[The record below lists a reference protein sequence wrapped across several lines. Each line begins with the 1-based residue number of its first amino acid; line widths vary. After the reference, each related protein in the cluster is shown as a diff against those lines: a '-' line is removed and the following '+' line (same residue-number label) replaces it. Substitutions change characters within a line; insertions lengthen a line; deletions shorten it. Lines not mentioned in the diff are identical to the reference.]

1 MRHILYILSQ
11 GLSVLLHPIF
21 IPTYGMVLYI
31 ATIQNRFV
39 TWSMTYMLICLI
51 GTFILTALIP
61 IVLMLLLKKYGQ
73 ISSLQLSEAKQRTT
87 PYLYTLIC
95 YGFWCFF
102 VKVSIHLPRIW
113 FSIAIGATI
122 AILLI
127 TFINRWWKISAHLT
141 ALGGLF
147 GGICNIAFTYSIL
160 PTIPIICT
168 LSISLLL
175 MYARLYL
182 DEHTPLQVVCGY
194 ILGLLSTFTPNL
206 II

>member
-102 VKVSIHLPRIW
+102 VKVNIHLPQIW
-113 FSIAIGATI
+113 FTIALGATV

-127 TFINRWWKISAHLT
+127 TVINRWWKISAHLT

-147 GGICNIAFTYSIL
+147 GGICSIAFTYSIL
-160 PTIPIICT
+160 PTILIICT

-194 ILGLLSTFTPNL
+194 ILGLLSTFTPKL